1 MQKVELS
8 YSELGFLVYACR
20 SLKDYYKFLNA
31 NFPDKVP
38 DQMLTELLE
47 SVDMVAT
54 KFQKG
59 FEDETLKLK
68 LEATKKDKKKTTFFG
83 IS

>member
-31 NFPDKVP
+31 NFPDKVS
-38 DQMLTELLE
+38 DQMLTELFVLG
-47 SVDMVAT
+47 VDRLVY
-54 KFQKG
+54 
-59 FEDETLKLK
+59 DSL
-68 LEATKKDKKKTTFFG
+68 
-83 IS
+83 

>member
-8 YSELGFLVYACR
+8 HSELGFLVYACR

-38 DQMLTELLE
+38 DQMLTELFE

-68 LEATKKDKKKTTFFG
+68 LETTKKDKKKTTFFG

>member
-31 NFPDKVP
+31 NFPYKVP
-38 DQMLTELLE
+38 DQMLTELFVLG
-47 SVDMVAT
+47 VDRLVY
-54 KFQKG
+54 
-59 FEDETLKLK
+59 DSL
-68 LEATKKDKKKTTFFG
+68 
-83 IS
+83 

>member
-38 DQMLTELLE
+38 DQMLTELFE

-59 FEDETLKLK
+59 FEDENLKLK

>member
-1 MQKVELS
+1 MQI
-8 YSELGFLVYACR
+8 
-20 SLKDYYKFLNA
+20 
-31 NFPDKVP
+31 FPDKVP
-38 DQMLTELLE
+38 DQMLTELFE